1 MNIYEPDNIDV
12 LNWLENDDK
21 WPASDWDYYVMN
33 GKNDD
38 LVYNLA
44 NDNSCLQKDF
54 FLHCLHQS
62 IGEIYI
68 SDSIDK
74 YCERINNLLSKNPTS
89 SDVKLWRDRTI
100 SLLSGNLKFDNTFW
114 LDYMF
119 YEDIKKRDLEF
130 PEGAIPIYKN
140 L

>member
-1 MNIYEPDNIDV
+1 
-12 LNWLENDDK
+12 
-21 WPASDWDYYVMN
+21 
-33 GKNDD
+33 
-38 LVYNLA
+38 
-44 NDNSCLQKDF
+44 
-54 FLHCLHQS
+54 
-62 IGEIYI
+62 
-68 SDSIDK
+68 
-74 YCERINNLLSKNPTS
+74 LLSKNPTS